1 MLAVLCFMLG
11 AWSLWVLAVV
21 CREDD
26 SSGRQEIVF
35 LLGNHEDSVEIL
47 LRRLAREV
55 RVKPVCYVLC
65 ADEKSKDRTGAIINL
80 FCRSMSGPG
89 LVPARE
95 KGVGSPCQKISPVKD
110 DRCYFNLSDYCN
122 KHVIALALYGKLC

>member
-11 AWSLWVLAVV
+11 AWLLWVLAVV

-26 SSGRQEIVF
+26 NSGRGEIVF

-55 RVKPVCYVLC
+55 RVEPVCYVMC

-80 FCRSMSGPG
+80 FCRSRLGTG
-89 LVPARE
+89 LVSARE
-95 KGVGSPCQKISPVKD
+95 KGVGSPCHQIRPVKD
-110 DRCYFNLSDYCN
+110 NRRYFDLSDYCD
-122 KHVIALALYGKLC
+122 KHVIALALYGELC